1 MQIENN
7 KVKPNR
13 MNAVVTTKEIQQ
25 MISEIITK
33 KDRYKP
39 LRDGEIEKMLCNSG
53 VKISRRNVTKCRRFM
68 KIPSAINR
76 KIISNQTIQRKS
88 CEGYKN
94 IVTKNT

>member
-25 MISEIITK
+25 MINEIITK
-33 KDRYKP
+33 EDKYKP
-39 LRDGEIEKMLCNSG
+39 LRDGEIVEMLCNSG
-53 VKISRRNVTKCRRFM
+53 VNIYRRTVTKYRRSM

-76 KIISNQTIQRKS
+76 KIIVHF
-88 CEGYKN
+88 EY
-94 IVTKNT
+94 